1 MSILNSKDNRARPI
15 ISTRTHRLFSLCFAV
30 IISLLMITNGII
42 LITPNVSSRKGGPDS
57 FGYRW
62 IDSNTTTSPSTSY
75 NWLDGVTGGTD
86 LSLGNDQT
94 SAYIDLGFR
103 FPFYE
108 VSYSSIAVC
117 SNGWATFKDS
127 GYTTKTSNPLPYTL
141 KPNALIAP
149 FWTDLNPGQH
159 GKVNY
164 KVNNQTSPKHFI
176 ITWDNVPLNMGSYQY
191 NQTFEAVIYENGSIL
206 FQYKSVNLTQSMI
219 PVVGIEDHDGKNGLG
234 YSYFLENGS
243 AIWYF
248 YNYAAH
254 DLNLKNVKVKS
265 YSSVNEELEIKATI
279 ENFGYSVED
288 KINLSLKVNSVP
300 INWTGP
306 VITLNPFQ
314 STEHIFYW
322 TPATQGNHTVGVQ
335 IEPVSGETKTDNNY
349 IGKTVDV
356 RNWRGKIL
364 YDRTHG
370 GWMEDYTIWFSD
382 LKSKNIIVEELTSGD
397 VTSQALE
404 GYSAI
409 MLAYAY
415 QTFTGS
421 ELTAVHNFI
430 NSGHG
435 LIILGRYYDNVYNP
449 LTSPYEI
456 TWYDHDGSSGN
467 TNDITAHEITT
478 GVQTAYLYYVR
489 SELEVT
495 GAAQGLIYD
504 TSKDRALVCA
514 ISNES
519 GPGRVACYSEPYG
532 FDDYRINNVNNRP
545 LATQIMEWVIGDD
558 RPPAKPRGFKA
569 SDGKLGNQI
578 NLSWTPNTEKDLKGY
593 YLYRGN
599 TSGVY
604 DPDPIY
610 IPAGGSKY
618 NDKGSHLTD
627 HTEYFYVL
635 AAIDEVPNIS
645 QFSVESKATP
655 TDRIAPRTPYNFS
668 IIDMGVGD
676 QLKISWNKNKES
688 DIVEY
693 RLYKAD
699 NFDFTDQEIFIIPPD
714 TTFYM
719 DSEVIEGKNYYYKVS
734 AVDEVPN
741 ESHLTPVKVGTAYD
755 RIPPSQPTQFN
766 ATDPGLG
773 NTAKL
778 TWAPNHNDDDLKDYL
793 VERKD
798 SKGIIKK
805 LSVSIAEHYNSS
817 LDLFVYY
824 DSNNLED
831 GRKYSYR
838 LYARDDSLLKPPNLS
853 PPTEWIN
860 VTPTDITP
868 PSIPQN
874 FTISDES
881 FYTTTGPVHCLNLS
895 WNMGSDIDLR
905 GFIVYRF
912 DFANFKLSE
921 KKILVN
927 LGLQNHYK
935 DFNVEEGV
943 EYYYKVTAYD
953 EIPNESPPS
962 VELLGVPGDI
972 TPPPMPKQF
981 KVEALPEGA
990 AVKLTWVLQQ
1000 GTEIE
1005 GYKLYYRNNLN
1016 QSDEFYLLAE
1026 FDKNS
1031 DEYLHTGLVND
1042 LQYFYKLQTFDAI
1055 PNYSPFTSIHSVTP
1069 SDILPPNKPVG
1080 LKIELIETGR
1090 AVKLSWKSNTDEDLE
1105 GYRVYRSLTTTYSLV
1120 MAVGADTTSV
1130 IDTGLENKQ
1139 TYRYY
1144 ITAIDEVPNESDR
1157 STIKNAIPEDNV
1169 APSTP
1174 TDLSTS
1180 IPDSKDRIILTWNP
1194 SNDSDVNYY
1203 HIFRSSDNKDFKEIA
1218 KISFIENT
1226 YNDFDVDGGETYYYR
1241 ISAGDDVPNLSPRSK
1256 EIKVEMPHRSAD
1268 QLSDELLTII
1278 VIIVIVIIIIL
1289 LALAMVLRK
1298 RKRSRLSLAE
1308 AEAQKAREE
1317 QEHEAAEAKKAKGG
1331 LVQTI
1336 TVTPGALPTTTQST
1350 PVAATS
1356 KPLPG
1361 VSKVTPPALT
1371 SPTTTTQTPS
1381 LPTASATTKT
1391 EPQLEPQPEP
1401 QPQPAMDQIEPDMS
1415 IPEQMTMEQELVTAE
1430 EPIMPTMES
1439 EPSTPPTPIM
1449 PSEPETVQTL
1459 VQKPLDIKII
1469 PPEEKSKPLPVILI
1483 PVDDGTGEP
1492 AIEGVKHDKK
1502 GHLTIMDP
1510 KVINAPRFPL
1520 RKPPVGKIVKRKEKE
1535 EN

>member
-1 MSILNSKDNRARPI
+1 MVTNG
-15 ISTRTHRLFSLCFAV
+15 
-30 IISLLMITNGII
+30 LLM
-42 LITPNVSSRKGGPDS
+42 ITPNVSSRKGGPDS

-62 IDSNTTTSPSTSY
+62 MDSNSTLSPSIPY

-94 SAYIDLGFR
+94 STYIDLGFK

-127 GYTTKTSNPLPYTL
+127 SYTTKTSEPLPYTSR
-141 KPNALIAP
+141 PNAVIAP
-149 FWTDLNPGQH
+149 YWTDLNPGHH
-159 GKVNY
+159 GKVWY
-164 KVNNQTSPKHFI
+164 KVNNQSAPKHFI
-176 ITWDNVPLNMGSYQY
+176 ITWDNVPLNMGTFQY

-206 FQYKSVNLTQSMI
+206 FQYRSVNLTQTLS
-219 PVVGIEDHDGKNGLG
+219 PQVGIEDHDGKNGLG
-234 YSYFLENGS
+234 YSYSLENAS
-243 AIWYF
+243 AIWFY

-254 DLNLKNVKVKS
+254 DLNLKNIKVKS
-265 YSSVNEELEIKATI
+265 YSSVNEELEIKATM

-288 KINLSLKVNSVP
+288 KINISLKINSVP
-300 INWTGP
+300 VNWTGP
-306 VITLNPFQ
+306 VIKLDPFQ

-322 TPATQGNHTVGVQ
+322 TPAGQGNHTVGVQ
-335 IEPVSGETKTDNNY
+335 IEPVVGETKTDNNY

-370 GWMEDYTIWFSD
+370 GWMDDYTIWFSD
-382 LKSKNIIVEELTSGD
+382 LKAKNIIVEELNSGD

-415 QTFTGS
+415 QTFSSS

-449 LTSPYEI
+449 LTTPYEI
-456 TWYDHDGSSGN
+456 TWYDYDGSSGN

-478 GVQTAYLYYVR
+478 SVQTAYLYYIR
-489 SELEVT
+489 TELEIS
-495 GAAQGLIYD
+495 GAAQGLVYD

-519 GPGRVACYSEPYG
+519 GPGRVACYSDPYG

-569 SDGKLGNQI
+569 SDGKLGNQV
-578 NLSWTPNTEKDLKGY
+578 NLTWTPNTENDLKGY

-599 TSGVY
+599 TSGLF
-604 DPDPIY
+604 DPKPTF
-610 IPAGGSKY
+610 IPAGASKY
-618 NDKGSHLTD
+618 NDKGSHLDD

-655 TDRIAPRTPYNFS
+655 TDKIAPRTPYNFS
-668 IIDMGVGD
+668 IIDMGSGN

-688 DIVEY
+688 DVVEY
-693 RLYKAD
+693 RLYKAED
-699 NFDFTDQEIFIIPPD
+699 FDFTNQEIFIIPPD
-714 TTFYM
+714 ITFYM

-773 NTAKL
+773 NTALL
-778 TWAPNHNDDDLKDYL
+778 TWAPNEDDDDLKDYL

-805 LSVSIAEHYNSS
+805 LPVPIAEHYNST
-817 LDLFVYY
+817 LDLFVFY
-824 DSNNLED
+824 DTNDLED

-838 LYARDDSLLKPPNLS
+838 VYARDDSLLIPPNLS
-853 PPTEWIN
+853 LPTQWIN

-868 PSIPQN
+868 PNIPQN
-874 FTISDES
+874 FTITDES
-881 FYTTTGPVHCLNLS
+881 FYTTTGPVHCMNLS
-895 WNMGSDIDLR
+895 WNLGSDDDLR

-921 KKILVN
+921 KKILIK
-927 LGLQNHYK
+927 LGLENHYK
-935 DFNVEEGV
+935 DFNVEEGF
-943 EYYYKVTAYD
+943 EYFYKVTAYD

-962 VELLGVPGDI
+962 VELLGIPGDI

-981 KVEALPEGA
+981 KVEALLEGA
-990 AVKLTWVLQQ
+990 AVKLKWELQQ

-1005 GYKLYYRNNLN
+1005 GYKLYYRNNQN
-1016 QSDEFYLLAE
+1016 QSDEFYLLSE
-1026 FDKNS
+1026 FDKNT
-1031 DEYLHTGLVND
+1031 DEYLHSGLIND

-1055 PNYSPFTSIHSVTP
+1055 PNHSPFTSVHSVTP
-1069 SDILPPNKPVG
+1069 SDLLPPNKPVG
-1080 LKIELIETGR
+1080 LKTELIETGR
-1090 AVKLSWKSNTDEDLE
+1090 AVKLSWKANTDEDLE
-1105 GYRVYRSLTTTYSLV
+1105 GYRVYRSETNKYSLI
-1120 MAVGADTTSV
+1120 MAVGQDTTTV
-1130 IDTGLENKQ
+1130 IDTGLENKK

-1144 ITAIDEVPNESDR
+1144 ITAIDEVPNESER

-1174 TDLSTS
+1174 KGLSTS
-1180 IPDSKDRIILTWNP
+1180 VPDTKDRIILTWNP
-1194 SNDSDVNYY
+1194 SNDSDVNSY
-1203 HIFRSSDNKDFKEIA
+1203 HIFRSTDNNDYKEIA
-1218 KISFIENT
+1218 EVSFTENT
-1226 YNDFDVDGGETYYYR
+1226 YNDFDVDGGKTYYYR
-1241 ISAGDDVPNLSPRSK
+1241 ISAGDDVPNMSPRSQDV
-1256 EIKVEMPHRSAD
+1256 KVEMPYKSEG
-1268 QLSDELLTII
+1268 QLSSQTIMMI
-1278 VIIVIVIIIIL
+1278 VIAVIIIIVLL
-1289 LALAMVLRK
+1289 LALVLVLRK
-1298 RKRSRLSLAE
+1298 SKRSKLSKSE
-1308 AEAQKAREE
+1308 AEAQRAKEE
-1317 QEHEAAEAKKAKGG
+1317 QEAKEAKEAIGTIGTRETEKAVP
-1331 LVQTI
+1331 VQTI
-1336 TVTPGALPTTTQST
+1336 SVTPTGGGFTSTTT
-1350 PVAATS
+1350 A
-1356 KPLPG
+1356 
-1361 VSKVTPPALT
+1361 
-1371 SPTTTTQTPS
+1371 PTTTTSAPLTGVSTVTPKPVLTPSTTNITTPS
-1381 LPTASATTKT
+1381 LPPASATTST
-1391 EPQLEPQPEP
+1391 EPVQQPVPQPEQQT
-1401 QPQPAMDQIEPDMS
+1401 QPKMEQIEPDMS
-1415 IPEQMTMEQELVTAE
+1415 IPEPMTMEQESITAE
-1430 EPIMPTMES
+1430 EPIMPTIES
-1439 EPSTPPTPIM
+1439 EPSTAPTPIM
-1449 PSEPETVQTL
+1449 PSEPETIQTL

-1469 PPEEKSKPLPVILI
+1469 PPEERSKPLPVILI
-1483 PVDDGTGEP
+1483 PIDDGTGEP
-1492 AIEGVKHDKK
+1492 AIEGVKRDKR

-1510 KVINAPRFPL
+1510 KVINAPKFPL
-1520 RKPPVGKIVKRKEKE
+1520 RKPPVGKIVKRKEEK
-1535 EN
+1535 